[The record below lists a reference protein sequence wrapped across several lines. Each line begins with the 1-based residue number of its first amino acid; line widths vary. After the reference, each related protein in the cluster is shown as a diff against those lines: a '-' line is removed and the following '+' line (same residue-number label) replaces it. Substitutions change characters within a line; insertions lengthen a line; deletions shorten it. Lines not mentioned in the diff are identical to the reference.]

1 MLMPN
6 KALQNALK
14 TINRRNHM
22 FNKYLLISTLV
33 CGLMSV
39 SMGEDSCKQQFQ
51 QQWQQDGQPTK
62 QQFQQQWQQDGQ
74 PTEQQVKEKAP
85 EIILRARAFEG
96 MAYPDTGEDSCEQQ
110 FQQKVQAAEPQVQES
125 RIKAS
130 MVLGYIF

>member
-39 SMGEDSCKQQFQ
+39 SMGEDSC
-51 QQWQQDGQPTK
+51 K